1 MISGE
6 AFSFVQWI
14 YSNYIWFC
22 SFFHWTNFFFFS
34 YYCFDCFRKSETV
47 DRFLCNLLYL
57 KYFLQRPSHV
67 FIEASRKSLYS
78 IFSKTRYLV
87 RQSNL
92 YPCFQNSN
100 RFSNL
105 GKCFFFFLKT
115 TCYSIKFRIYVDF
128 RGTAHTS
135 WISTVSG
142 MASYRLLIDLHT
154 KNCLSRCCTRV

>member
-78 IFSKTRYLV
+78 IFSKTRYNSCVNRIFILV
-87 RQSNL
+87 FKIQTGFPIWGSV
-92 YPCFQNSN
+92 
-100 RFSNL
+100 
-105 GKCFFFFLKT
+105 FFFLKT

-135 WISTVSG
+135 
-142 MASYRLLIDLHT
+142 
-154 KNCLSRCCTRV
+154 